1 MSLTGIAFRFD
12 RVVYVLTALCVLSG
26 LSAYSDLPK
35 AQDPGFTI
43 RTATVTT
50 LLSGAS
56 PERIELLV
64 TDKIEKVVQ
73 EIPELDKVRSE
84 SQNGVS
90 LIYVDIKESYRDMR
104 PIFDNLRRKIDDIN
118 DLPDGAVGPFINDE
132 FGDVFGV
139 LYALSGEGFSY
150 AELKKIADDFRNQ
163 VLKIPAVA
171 KVEMDG
177 VQDEVIYVE
186 YNNARLSELGISPLQ
201 LSNTLSSANILR
213 PGGDIKVGIERIS
226 LEPSGNFDSL
236 EDVRR
241 MVIEIPGQSDVVYLD
256 DIAKIYRGYI
266 DPVKSKTHFNGEPVI
281 VLEISMQEGGNIIQ
295 LGNDLKTLVPDLEQ
309 NYPLGIKIRPI
320 FFQPDL
326 VTDSISSFMNN
337 LIQAVAIVMV
347 VMLVFL
353 GFRTGIVVSILI
365 PMTVTVSFLLM
376 QVFEITINQISL
388 AALIIALG
396 LLVDN
401 AIVIV
406 ESIMVRLE
414 QGMDSTTAA
423 IESGKE
429 LAVPLLISSLTTAAA
444 FLSIFLAESAIG
456 EYTADIFKVNTIAL
470 LSSWVLAM
478 TIIPLIAKKMVS
490 VSVKK
495 EKDESYNSIMYSS
508 YRKILIP
515 ALKNRL
521 VFLLVVA
528 SLFVSAIFGL
538 GFVSKVFIPPTTNP
552 IINAKFDMPRG
563 TAIETTEEIVVDI
576 EAFIQKNLMV
586 SEQDIAESKQ
596 GVRHWVSFIGKG
608 VPRYMLSAT
617 PEPENPYHS
626 SMILTT
632 TDHLIIPEIIEKVT
646 NYVTDKYPDLQMKMK
661 KLENGSPIEYP
672 VAIRISGPDFDGL
685 YEIMEPMK
693 EKLLSLSGVQD
704 VQDDWGIRSKKLK
717 IEVNQEQA
725 RRAKVS
731 SEDVAISLQ
740 TGLTGLELTQY
751 RENDLLIPVTLRSE
765 MADRHDIGKLEGMTV
780 YSSSSGENVPLK
792 QIASVNMDWQYS
804 IIRRTNRDRT
814 ITVNAKLL
822 PGVTATTINE
832 VFNPWLEENAKTWDY
847 GYSFELGG
855 EAEASGD
862 ANQSIAE
869 KLPISGMIIL
879 LLLVGQFNSIRKP
892 VIILTTIP
900 LGIIGVTIGLLV
912 ANSVFGFFT
921 ILGIISL
928 SGIII
933 NNAIVLIDRIE
944 IELRNGRA
952 EVEAIVIATHQRL
965 RPILLTTATT
975 IGGMLPL
982 WISQDPMFETMAVSI
997 IFGLAFATFLTLVMV
1012 PVLYSLFFRVNFKDY
1027 QYPSLTL

>member
-1 MSLTGIAFRFD
+1 MNFTGIAFRFD
-12 RVVYVLTALCVLSG
+12 RVIYVLTALCVLSG
-26 LSAYSDLPK
+26 INAYFDLPK

-50 LLSGAS
+50 FLSGAS

-104 PIFDNLRRKIDDIN
+104 PIFDNLRRKIDDIT
-118 DLPDGAVGPFINDE
+118 DLPDGTVGPFINDE

-150 AELKKIADDFRNQ
+150 AELKTYADDFRNQ
-163 VLKIPAVA
+163 VLKIPAVS
-171 KVEMDG
+171 KVEIDG
-177 VQDEVIYVE
+177 IQDEVVYVE
-186 YNNARLSELGISPLQ
+186 YNNARLSELGLSPLQ
-201 LSNTLSSANILR
+201 LSQTLSAANILR
-213 PGGDIKVGIERIS
+213 PGGDIKVGLERIS

-236 EDVRR
+236 EDIRR

-256 DIAKIYRGYI
+256 DIAKIYRGYV
-266 DPVKSKTHFNGEPVI
+266 DPVKSKAHFNGEQVL
-281 VLEISMQEGGNIIQ
+281 VLEISMQEGGNIIH
-295 LGNDLKTLVPDLEQ
+295 LGKELKTLVPELEQ
-309 NYPLGIKIRPI
+309 NYPLGIKIRQI

-376 QVFEITINQISL
+376 QLFEITINQISL

-444 FLSIFLAESAIG
+444 FLSIFLAESSIG

-478 TIIPLIAKKMVS
+478 TVIPLIAKRMVR
-490 VSVKK
+490 VSANKN
-495 EKDESYNSIMYSS
+495 EESYDSIMYTS

-521 VFLLVVA
+521 VFLLIVV
-528 SLFVSAIFGL
+528 SLFVAAIFGL

-563 TAIETTEEIVVDI
+563 TAIETTDAIVADI
-576 EAFIQKNLMV
+576 EKFMQKNVMV
-586 SEQDIAESKQ
+586 SEQEIADGKQ

-608 VPRYMLSAT
+608 APRYMLSAS
-617 PEPENPYHS
+617 PDPVNSHHS

-646 NYVTDKYPDLQMKMK
+646 HYVTKKYPDLQMQMK
-661 KLENGSPIEYP
+661 KLENGSPIEFP
-672 VAIRISGPDFDGL
+672 VAIRISGPEFDGL
-685 YEIMEPMK
+685 YDIMGPIK
-693 EKLLSLSGVQD
+693 EKLLSMPGVQD

-740 TGLTGLELTQY
+740 TSLTGMELTQY
-751 RENDLLIPVTLRSE
+751 REKDLLIPVTLRSE
-765 MADRHDIGKLEGMTV
+765 MADRQDIGKLEGMTV

-792 QIASVNMDWQYS
+792 QIADVNMDWQYS

-822 PGVTATTINE
+822 PGITATTINQ
-832 VFNPWLEENAKTWDY
+832 VFNPWLEEKSKTWNY

-855 EAEASGD
+855 EAEASGT

-900 LGIIGVTIGLLV
+900 LGIIGVTIGLLI

-944 IELRNGRA
+944 IEMNDGRN
-952 EVEAIVIATHQRL
+952 EIEAIIMATHQRL

-1012 PVLYSLFFRVNFKDY
+1012 PVLYSLFFKVTFKGY
-1027 QYPSLTL
+1027 HYS